1 MRVYDQPT
9 SRLAW
14 LVLACVALVNA
25 MPAQAQSSSAA
36 AAPEVFLAEY
46 FRDAAPANAGDM
58 LERVPGFTLIE
69 ADADVRGYSGAAG
82 NVLVDG
88 ARPTSKREETSEQ
101 LQRIP
106 ASAVERIELIRA
118 GAPGIDMGGYA
129 VLANIVL
136 RHEAQ
141 TTSAIETGLVASTDG
156 WSAPQATLQY
166 TRRRDDRRLELA
178 FAQEPEL
185 DDDTGDG
192 AILVREAEAADAE
205 HLDWSTRTPKR
216 KRSATAAWQQPFA
229 AGQLALNAALRGERA
244 RVDTLIGAGERIAED
259 EEVRESEFG
268 ARYSRDLGARTRL
281 DAMATRQRARL
292 EESEDA
298 VEDGEQER
306 FRAYADSGETI
317 GRIDL
322 AHTRSDTLSFNASL
336 EAAANFLQG
345 DARLEEDGVEVALPG
360 SRVRVEEQRAQAAFG
375 LAWQPRPAWA
385 LEAGLR
391 LERSVLSQS
400 IPDGHDRSRSFVYP
414 KPRVALRWTP
424 GDADEW
430 RLAVSREVGQL
441 EFEDFVASASLESGT
456 VSAGNAELRP
466 ERSWR
471 AVLGWEHRFGA
482 DTALTLDWTH
492 ERIDGVVDR
501 VLVIDGDELF
511 DAPGNI
517 GDGRRDTLAADL
529 ALSLQGLGLSGAR
542 LRATALW
549 RDSAVTDPVTG
560 ARRRISGEQPFE
572 GEVELSQELP
582 ALRMHWGV
590 EVEHIAERETEY
602 RYDRIT
608 RESEDAGWTL
618 FAEKRLGT
626 HWRLRAELTDLF
638 GRDFEESRVD
648 YAGTRATGNIDE
660 YTLRQRRTPG
670 TISVTIRRSTGG

>member
-1 MRVYDQPT
+1 MRGCNEMLVG
-9 SRLAW
+9 LA
-14 LVLACVALVNA
+14 LAIA
-25 MPAQAQSSSAA
+25 MPVHAQAPPAA
-36 AAPEVFLAEY
+36 AAAEVFPTGY

-106 ASAVERIELIRA
+106 ASAVERIELIRS
-118 GAPGIDMGGYA
+118 GTPGVDMGGYA

-141 TTSAIETGLVASTDG
+141 TTSTIETGLVASTDG
-156 WSAPQATLQY
+156 WSALQAELQY

-192 AILVREAEAADAE
+192 TILVREAGAADAT
-205 HLDWSTRTPKR
+205 LDWSTRTTKR

-229 AGQLALNAALRGERA
+229 AGELALNAALRSERA
-244 RVDTLIGAGERIAED
+244 HVNTAIGSDAGERIAED

-268 ARYSRDLGARTRL
+268 GRYSRDFGARTHL

-292 EESEDA
+292 DEAEDA
-298 VEDGEQER
+298 VEEGEQER
-306 FRAYADSGETI
+306 FRAYTDSGETI
-317 GRIDL
+317 GRIEL
-322 AHTRSDTLSFNASL
+322 AHTRSDTLAFNASL

-345 DARLEEDGVEVALPG
+345 DARLEEDGVEVVLPG

-391 LERSVLSQS
+391 LERSILTQS

-471 AVLGWEHRFGA
+471 GVLGWEHRFGP

-501 VLVIDGDELF
+501 VLVVDDDELF

-529 ALSLQGLGLSGAR
+529 ALSLEGLG
-542 LRATALW
+542 
-549 RDSAVTDPVTG
+549 
-560 ARRRISGEQPFE
+560 
-572 GEVELSQELP
+572 
-582 ALRMHWGV
+582 
-590 EVEHIAERETEY
+590 
-602 RYDRIT
+602 
-608 RESEDAGWTL
+608 
-618 FAEKRLGT
+618 
-626 HWRLRAELTDLF
+626 
-638 GRDFEESRVD
+638 
-648 YAGTRATGNIDE
+648 
-660 YTLRQRRTPG
+660 
-670 TISVTIRRSTGG
+670 